1 MQKQPSRE
9 VGQGHRANQTSELQ
23 KLECA
28 NQRNRINQHL
38 ERVKHTK
45 RSFSYNEIKTH
56 IIQGLVGLSYQDR
69 FVGFFT

>member
-23 KLECA
+23 KLECS

-56 IIQGLVGLSYQDR
+56 IIQGLVGLSYQAG